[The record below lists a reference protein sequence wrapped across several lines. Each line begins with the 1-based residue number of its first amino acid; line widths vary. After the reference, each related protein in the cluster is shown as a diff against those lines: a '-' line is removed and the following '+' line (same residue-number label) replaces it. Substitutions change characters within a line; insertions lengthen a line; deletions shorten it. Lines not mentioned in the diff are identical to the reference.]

1 MTNTQELQ
9 AEYCGT
15 PHVAQHAHANTNCNH
30 LVGRE
35 SDPVFDQ
42 QNENPHKSAKYLRT
56 LTSQEINLFP
66 KKKGGG
72 GMLTQYIAE
81 NNFHIT

>member
-35 SDPVFDQ
+35 SLISRM
-42 QNENPHKSAKYLRT
+42 KI
-56 LTSQEINLFP
+56 LTNL
-66 KKKGGG
+66 
-72 GMLTQYIAE
+72 QSI
-81 NNFHIT
+81 